1 MKFFTPVI
9 FIMVMIG
16 LKEKKNMGKGKSMA
30 KPYRISRCFLNVSH
44 IISLIS

>member
-16 LKEKKNMGKGKSMA
+16 LKEKKKYGKRKKHGKA
-30 KPYRISRCFLNVSH
+30 IQNFKILLKY
-44 IISLIS
+44 